1 MRRVIGRV
9 GRLLSATIVLVTAIL
24 TAAAP
29 AAADK
34 RVALVIGNS
43 IHERAPL
50 LDEPAADARLLADR
64 LARLGFTLSGGAA
77 QIDLGKT
84 GFDRAIAEFKGRIA
98 DADIALIYYAG
109 YGLNLNGT
117 NYLVPVDA
125 APAKASDA
133 DTELRSLEAVL
144 RELDGSPRRQNVVI
158 LDAFRS
164 NPFEAR
170 GIAGLAA
177 GLAPMQVPASTLLAF
192 AAQPG
197 RSGQHGKDNHG
208 VYATALA
215 DALQQPGRRLIE
227 PLIEAGIATRRATD
241 RAQNPVVMFTPIDGE
256 TALNQAAEKAPGAAS
271 PAARQA
277 AAPAST
283 TPAQT
288 KESATQDARTPGLV
302 VLYDEDPA
310 EPQGRRY
317 AGSVAWR
324 TETIKDAQSGQPTTA
339 IRADIEVPERK
350 MKLTLQ
356 LRQNR
361 DPSMPASH
369 LAEVTFRLGPDF
381 PGGGISNL
389 PGILMKTEEKA
400 RGTPLAGLAVK
411 VTEGSFLVGFSNVEA
426 DRERNE
432 QLLLGRQWFDIPLVY
447 MNQRRGIIAI
457 AKGPSGDKAFA
468 DAFAAWSLPATGK
481 SIGAIK

>member
-9 GRLLSATIVLVTAIL
+9 GQLLSATIVLVTTIL
-24 TAAAP
+24 TPTGP

-77 QIDLGKT
+77 QIDLDKAGL
-84 GFDRAIAEFKGRIA
+84 DRAIAEFKGGIA
-98 DADIALIYYAG
+98 DADVALIYYAG
-109 YGLNLNGT
+109 YGLNLNGA

-125 APAKASDA
+125 APATASDA
-133 DTELRSLEAVL
+133 DTELRSLDAIL
-144 RELDGSPRRQNVVI
+144 RALEGSSRRQNLVI

-197 RSGQHGKDNHG
+197 RVGQHGKYGHSA
-208 VYATALA
+208 YA
-215 DALQQPGRRLIE
+215 DALAEALRQPGRRLIE
-227 PLIEAGIATRRATD
+227 SLIEAGLATRRGTD
-241 RAQNPVVMFTPIDGE
+241 GAQNPVVMFTPLDGE
-256 TALNQAAEKAPGAAS
+256 PSQTVEKQTVERKPS
-271 PAARQA
+271 PASQT
-277 AAPAST
+277 AAPTST
-283 TPAQT
+283 TPAQPA
-288 KESATQDARTPGLV
+288 ESATQDARTPGLV

-317 AGSVAWR
+317 AGSVVWR
-324 TETIKDAQSGQPTTA
+324 TETIKDAQSGLPTRV

-350 MKLTLQ
+350 MKLTFQ
-356 LRQNR
+356 LRPNR
-361 DPSMPASH
+361 DPSMPATH
-369 LAEVTFRLGPDF
+369 LAELTFRLGPDF

-400 RGTPLAGLAVK
+400 RGTPLAGLSVK

-432 QLLLGRQWFDIPLVY
+432 QLLVGRQWFDIPLVY
-447 MNQRRGIIAI
+447 MNQRRGILAI

-468 DAFAAWSLPATGK
+468 DAFTAWSLPATGK